1 MRVRFDARVSFPGR
15 AGLLGSTDVDRFGG
29 MRMKSAITMKQWL
42 PLAGMTCSAFVFNT
56 SEFMPIGLLTD
67 IAASFGLSE
76 AQAGI
81 MISVYA
87 WAVMVLSL
95 PLMMAASRV
104 EFKRLLVAVVAV
116 FSLGQFLSAVAPTYP
131 ILILARLV
139 VAAAHAVFWSIASVA
154 ASRLV
159 APQHGSLA
167 VSMVATGTSVAMI
180 LGLPLGRAIGLA
192 LGWRMTFGLVGVVSF
207 AIAAYLAACFPKM
220 PAGEPFTLRRLPLLL
235 KNPVLMGIYA
245 MTILFAS
252 GYYTGYSY
260 IEPFM
265 QQMAGLSPDV
275 ITGLLTVFGAAGL
288 AGSALLTRYYDRR
301 RTFFMLASCAGVA
314 LPLLVLRP
322 MAGSFGTLA
331 LACAVWG
338 LFGTA
343 FSIAYQSEIIRW
355 CDKDDSAV
363 AMSIYSGIF
372 NLGIGIGSALGG
384 VVVSH
389 GAIGS
394 IGCVGGVLALAALVV
409 CLLGVVRP
417 ARARGVRTETR
428 ASSARKSSDA

>member
-1 MRVRFDARVSFPGR
+1 
-15 AGLLGSTDVDRFGG
+15 
-29 MRMKSAITMKQWL
+29 MKNAITMKQWL

-56 SEFMPIGLLTD
+56 SEFMPIGLLT
-67 IAASFGLSE
+67 
-76 AQAGI
+76 
-81 MISVYA
+81 
-87 WAVMVLSL
+87 
-95 PLMMAASRV
+95 
-104 EFKRLLVAVVAV
+104 
-116 FSLGQFLSAVAPTYP
+116 
-131 ILILARLV
+131 
-139 VAAAHAVFWSIASVA
+139 
-154 ASRLV
+154 
-159 APQHGSLA
+159 
-167 VSMVATGTSVAMI
+167 
-180 LGLPLGRAIGLA
+180 
-192 LGWRMTFGLVGVVSF
+192 
-207 AIAAYLAACFPKM
+207 
-220 PAGEPFTLRRLPLLL
+220 
-235 KNPVLMGIYA
+235 
-245 MTILFAS
+245 
-252 GYYTGYSY
+252 
-260 IEPFM
+260 
-265 QQMAGLSPDV
+265 
-275 ITGLLTVFGAAGL
+275 VFGVAGL

-301 RTFFMLASCAGVA
+301 RTFFMFASCAGVA

-322 MAGSFGTLA
+322 MAGTFGTLA

-417 ARARGVRTETR
+417 ARARGVRT
-428 ASSARKSSDA
+428 

>member
-301 RTFFMLASCAGVA
+301 RTFFMLASCA
-314 LPLLVLRP
+314 
-322 MAGSFGTLA
+322 
-331 LACAVWG
+331 VWG

-384 VVVSH
+384 DVVSH

-394 IGCVGGVLALAALVV
+394 IGCVGGVLALAALMV

-428 ASSARKSSDA
+428 ASSARMSSDA

>member
-1 MRVRFDARVSFPGR
+1 
-15 AGLLGSTDVDRFGG
+15 
-29 MRMKSAITMKQWL
+29 
-42 PLAGMTCSAFVFNT
+42 
-56 SEFMPIGLLTD
+56 
-67 IAASFGLSE
+67 
-76 AQAGI
+76 
-81 MISVYA
+81 
-87 WAVMVLSL
+87 
-95 PLMMAASRV
+95 
-104 EFKRLLVAVVAV
+104 
-116 FSLGQFLSAVAPTYP
+116 
-131 ILILARLV
+131 
-139 VAAAHAVFWSIASVA
+139 
-154 ASRLV
+154 
-159 APQHGSLA
+159 
-167 VSMVATGTSVAMI
+167 MVATGTSVAMI
-180 LGLPLGRAIGLA
+180 LGLPLGRAIGLV

-288 AGSALLTRYYDRR
+288 AGSALLTRHYDRR

-322 MAGSFGTLA
+322 MAGSFGALA

-394 IGCVGGVLALAALVV
+394 IGCVGGVLALAALMV
-409 CLLGVVRP
+409 CLLGVVLP

-428 ASSARKSSDA
+428 ASSVRMSSDA